1 LQHPLDDERP
11 DEPRGIT
18 NAPALLATAGVAM
31 WEWDARGDV
40 VRCSHGIEELFGVPE
55 GGFAQTYEGFLALV
69 HPADRDVVMQAIG
82 GVVRGEHQSY
92 ALEHRVVW
100 NDGSTHWLSCKGT
113 AARDADGAILTI
125 SGVVFDITP
134 TKHTQEALRQSE
146 ELVRT
151 AMEHS
156 PIGFAIVAPDGKF
169 LYANPAFAELV
180 GYSRQELESGDFQ
193 GITHADDLA
202 ADLAFVAETLSGQ
215 RARYAMEKRYVR
227 KNGDVVWAQLDVSLV
242 REPDGAPRYF
252 VSQIQDITERRRIQ
266 EQLRHS
272 QKMDAFGQLAGG
284 VAHDFNNL
292 LAVILPHAELAEGE
306 TAVPKTVR
314 DSLAMIG
321 EAARQAARL
330 TRQLLQLSRRDVLRP
345 RVVDLNDAVT
355 RFAAMLRR
363 LLREDVTL
371 DVRLSSEPARVIA
384 DPSLLDQIMMNLAV
398 NARDAMPKG
407 GTLTIETTLS
417 NEREPTAF
425 SRGDASSGPL
435 VGLRVTDTGCGVARE
450 HLPRLFEPFFTTK
463 PQGKGT
469 GLGLATVSGI
479 VEQHRGAIDVSSTV
493 GAGTTF
499 SIWLPRSDRRTTGD
513 APGARPA
520 PRGGSETI
528 LVVEDDPAVRSTTA
542 LALERHGYAVIG
554 ATSGDEALNLLAQPH
569 DIALVITDLVM
580 PGKASGSVLV
590 EELQARQPQTRVIVT
605 SGYSPDVFGTELGLR
620 EGVNFVPKPVALGAL
635 LDIVRR
641 TLDG

>member
-1 LQHPLDDERP
+1 MPDSFDDERP
-11 DEPRGIT
+11 AEPQGIT

-40 VRCSHGIEELFGVPE
+40 VRSSCGIEELFGVPE

-69 HPADRDVVMQAIG
+69 HPGDREIVMEAIG
-82 GVVRGEHQSY
+82 GVVRGERQSY

-113 AARDADGAILTI
+113 AARDASGAILTI

-156 PIGFAIVAPDGKF
+156 PIGFAIVAPDGRF
-169 LYANPAFAELV
+169 LYTNPGFAELV
-180 GYSRQELESGDFQ
+180 GYSREELESGNFQ
-193 GITHADDLA
+193 SVTHADDLA
-202 ADLAFVAETLSGQ
+202 ADLAFVTETLSGR

-227 KNGDVVWAQLDVSLV
+227 KNGDIVWAQLDVSLV
-242 REPDGAPRYF
+242 REPDGTPRYF

-292 LAVILPHAELAEGE
+292 LAVILPHAELAEAE
-306 TAVPKTVR
+306 TSVPKGVR
-314 DSLAMIG
+314 DSLSMIG

-371 DVRLSSEPARVIA
+371 DVRLSSAPARVIA

-425 SRGDASSGPL
+425 SRGDASSGPY
-435 VGLRVTDTGCGVARE
+435 VGLRVSDTGCGVAQD

-493 GAGTTF
+493 GVGTSF
-499 SIWLPRSDRRTTGD
+499 W
-513 APGARPA
+513 
-520 PRGGSETI
+520 
-528 LVVEDDPAVRSTTA
+528 
-542 LALERHGYAVIG
+542 
-554 ATSGDEALNLLAQPH
+554 
-569 DIALVITDLVM
+569 
-580 PGKASGSVLV
+580 
-590 EELQARQPQTRVIVT
+590 
-605 SGYSPDVFGTELGLR
+605 
-620 EGVNFVPKPVALGAL
+620 
-635 LDIVRR
+635 
-641 TLDG
+641 